1 MTTREILRRT
11 SRSFYLTL
19 RVLPRGV
26 REEVS
31 QAYLL
36 ARATDTLA
44 DNSGQSV
51 SRRLG
56 VLRAARECL
65 GEPTIAGFDAG
76 AWSGGPSEAAERE
89 LIRALPELW
98 REMSTAAPGVRA
110 LRQKVLSHI
119 LEGQIFDL
127 ERFGGG
133 SPPLNEAEVERYTYL
148 VAGSVGEFWTDL
160 CARRL
165 GEFSAGNLAEM
176 RQVACHYG
184 QGLQLVNML
193 RDRVADARMGRVY
206 IRPGSEAFHYAKA
219 RQYLRGAEEYVAAL
233 RQGRL
238 RLAVILPAMIGW
250 RTLDLLDETSSEG
263 SGGLQK
269 ISRSDVRK
277 VVLRAAPVLVSR
289 RGVSLESKTRP

>member
-1 MTTREILRRT
+1 MTPREILRRT

-19 RVLPRGV
+19 RMLPRGV

-44 DNSGQSV
+44 DHTGQSV

-56 VLRAARECL
+56 VLRSARECL
-65 GEPTIAGFDAG
+65 GEPAIAGFDAG
-76 AWSGGPSEAAERE
+76 AWSGGPSQAAERE
-89 LIRALPELW
+89 LIKALPELW
-98 REMSTAAPGVRA
+98 RGMSAVAPEVRV

-127 ERFGGG
+127 ERFGVG

-165 GEFSAGNLAEM
+165 GEFAEGNFAEV

-193 RDRVADARMGRVY
+193 RDRVADARIGRVY
-206 IRPGSEAFHYAKA
+206 LRPGTEALYSAQA
-219 RQYLRGAEEYVAAL
+219 RQYLRGAEEYVAEL

-238 RLAVILPAMIGW
+238 RLAVILPAMIGC
-250 RTLDLLDETSSEG
+250 RTLDFLEENPVEG
-263 SGGLQK
+263 SESPQK
-269 ISRSDVRK
+269 ISRADVRK
-277 VVLRAAPVLVSR
+277 ILLRAAPVLVWR